1 MMRPDSGEDWRRES
15 VRVAVPIFGGRVS
28 SVFDWARELVVA
40 DHDGEAVKA
49 RRTEDLSGLAPPL
62 RPRRL
67 AELGVETLLCGGISH
82 PMAEMVQMHG
92 IRVTAG
98 LAGDIDAVL
107 AAFFEGRL
115 PTPEFAMPGWN
126 FVPPPMGRGMR
137 RRRRQRR
144 GPGGGRGR
152 GRRG

>member
-1 MMRPDSGEDWRRES
+1 M
-15 VRVAVPIFGGRVS
+15 RVAVPIFGGRVS

-40 DHDGEAVKA
+40 DHDGEAEKT
-49 RRTEDLSGLAPPL
+49 RRTEDLAGLAPPF

-67 AELGVETLLCGGISH
+67 AQLGVETLLCGGISH
-82 PMAEMVQMHG
+82 PMAETVQMHG
-92 IRVTAG
+92 IRVMAG

-115 PTPEFAMPGWN
+115 PAPEFAMPGWS
-126 FVPPPMGRGMR
+126 FVPPPMGRGLR
-137 RRRRQRR
+137 RRRRRRGR

-152 GRRG
+152 GCRG